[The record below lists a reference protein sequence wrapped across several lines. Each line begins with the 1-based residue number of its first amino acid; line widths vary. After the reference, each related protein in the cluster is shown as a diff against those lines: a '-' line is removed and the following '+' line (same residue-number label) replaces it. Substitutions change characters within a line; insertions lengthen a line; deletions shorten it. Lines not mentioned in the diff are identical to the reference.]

1 MNSGA
6 SSSVSLRR
14 AARGRHRFYR
24 QLFVVMAGQMVIM
37 SLPWSFHRFAT
48 VGSGL
53 MLLLLLTQLG
63 RRQLAAFS
71 FGSTSTWL
79 YRCLGAAG
87 IAALLG
93 WLFTSTQKPWSGLLL
108 LVVVASFVF
117 WSLMRLLVLLRQ
129 EEQITS
135 SVLAGAIAG
144 YLMLGITG
152 GLILSVLETLQ
163 PGSFV
168 DLVASQSGNVV
179 TRSHHMTDM
188 VSGQVWDLDFSRLNY
203 FAFVSITT
211 VGYGDIVPVRR
222 LAQMACISLSIVG
235 PLYIAIV
242 MGLLISRYTVQT
254 QQAEE
259 LEDELEEEQQ
269 RSSS

>member
-1 MNSGA
+1 MRSGA
-6 SSSVSLRR
+6 APLSSSGR
-14 AARGRHRFYR
+14 AVGRRHRFYR
-24 QLFVVMAGQMVIM
+24 QLFVIMAAQMLIM

-48 VGSGL
+48 IGSGL

-63 RRQLAAFS
+63 RQQMAAYRFR
-71 FGSTSTWL
+71 TMYTWL
-79 YRCLGAAG
+79 YRWLGIVG
-87 IAALLG
+87 LAALLG
-93 WLFTSTQKPWSGLLL
+93 WLFTPTALRWSGSLLL
-108 LVVVASFVF
+108 LVLTVFVF
-117 WSLMRLLVLLRQ
+117 WSLLRLLALLGQ

-152 GLILSVLETLQ
+152 GLMLSVIETVQ

-168 DLVASQSGNVV
+168 DVFAKHSGTVL
-179 TRSHHMTDM
+179 SHQHLIDG
-188 VSGQVWDLDFSRLNY
+188 VNGQAWNFDFSRLNY

-222 LAQMACISLSIVG
+222 LAQMACVSLSIVG

-254 QQAEE
+254 QLEE
-259 LEDELEEEQQ
+259 ELEEELSKEQL
-269 RSSS
+269 RHPPR

>member
-1 MNSGA
+1 MRSGT
-6 SSSVSLRR
+6 SSLSVSNR
-14 AARGRHRFYR
+14 AERGRHRFYR
-24 QLFVVMAGQMVIM
+24 QLFVVMVVQLLIM

-53 MLLLLLTQLG
+53 MLLLLLAQLG
-63 RRQLAAFS
+63 RRQLAEFC
-71 FGSTSTWL
+71 
-79 YRCLGAAG
+79 YRARYTMWYRGLGLAG
-87 IAALLG
+87 LAALMG
-93 WLFTSTQKPWSGLLL
+93 WLFTPTQQRWSGLLL
-108 LVVVASFVF
+108 LLVLAAFVF
-117 WSLMRLLVLLRQ
+117 WSLLRLLVLLRQ
-129 EEQITS
+129 EEQIST

-152 GLILSVLETLQ
+152 GLMLSVIETVQ

-168 DLVASQSGNVV
+168 DLLTNHADNVV
-179 TRSHHMTDM
+179 FKHQMTDA
-188 VSGQVWDLDFSRLNY
+188 VTAQAWDLDFSRLNY

-222 LAQMACISLSIVG
+222 LAQMACVSLSIVG

-254 QQAEE
+254 QQEE
-259 LEDELEEEQQ
+259 ELEEEQ
-269 RSSS
+269 RNPPR